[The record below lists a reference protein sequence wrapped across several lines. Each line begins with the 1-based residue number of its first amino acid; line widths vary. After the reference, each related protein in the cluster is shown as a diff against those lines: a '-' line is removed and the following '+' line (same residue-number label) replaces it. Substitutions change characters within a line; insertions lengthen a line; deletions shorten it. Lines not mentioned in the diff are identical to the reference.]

1 MVCGP
6 VIQCNFSCN
15 YSRNSL
21 KSDVT
26 SALLESLRRVA
37 YHETDKVLV
46 RHFATAVEESWN
58 LVLLSAA
65 VEATC
70 FRRALTVRGVLHG
83 VIFHLTCHAVFE
95 KIAGHVA

>member
-6 VIQCNFSCN
+6 VIQCYLSCN

-21 KSDVT
+21 ESGVT
-26 SALLESLRRVA
+26 SLLRETMRRAA
-37 YHETDKVLV
+37 YCETGKILA

-58 LVLLSAA
+58 LVLHSAA

-70 FRRALTVRGVLHG
+70 FVRGLTVARCVLHG
-83 VIFHLTCHAVFE
+83 VMFHLTCHAVF
-95 KIAGHVA
+95 